1 MRFLKTQ
8 VLSMGFYRSSL
19 PTCNE
24 IISLS
29 RAPTPYRLRL
39 NAEGPP
45 DRGRGDGR
53 TAKADSKLDGAS
65 DRLLRG

>member
-29 RAPTPYRLRL
+29 RRHQHRIVYASMLR
-39 NAEGPP
+39 
-45 DRGRGDGR
+45 
-53 TAKADSKLDGAS
+53 
-65 DRLLRG
+65 DRLIEGGVTVEQQKQIASWMEPLTAY

>member
-29 RAPTPYRLRL
+29 SRHQHRIVYASMLR
-39 NAEGPP
+39 
-45 DRGRGDGR
+45 
-53 TAKADSKLDGAS
+53 
-65 DRLLRG
+65 DRLIEGGVTVEQQKQIASWMEPLTAY